1 MKGNPLWKAA
11 PGGGM
16 SRRGSLD
23 GLVSPGGGMMT
34 AKSLGARGV
43 VSDSSEEA
51 DPERES
57 RLPCSLSSGC

>member
-11 PGGGM
+11 PGGM

-23 GLVSPGGGMMT
+23 ALVSPGGGGMT
-34 AKSLGARGV
+34 AKALGARGA

-51 DPERES
+51 DPERE
-57 RLPCSLSSGC
+57 C